1 MESESRAQGNSSGC
15 PRLSR
20 LTDIRALWHQAEP
33 TSTKAAN
40 TIFIRSGYAP
50 QGAHETLIC
59 EGWLPQDGLF
69 VALGPL
75 SNIERADRAGSV
87 LIA

>member
-1 MESESRAQGNSSGC
+1 MWAVGFDCGPGC
-15 PRLSR
+15 WWRLVR
-20 LTDIRALWHQAEP
+20 RGR
-33 TSTKAAN
+33 
-40 TIFIRSGYAP
+40 FR
-50 QGAHETLIC
+50 LIC

-75 SNIERADRAGSV
+75 SNIERADPGGSV